1 MVIKEMDIIERICS
15 MDCSAKLK
23 DGAVCPCQQM
33 KDIAKDIIAFLKV
46 KVIERA
52 GGAPEFMQYDDCKE
66 WLAGMFNE
74 EWKCPECGHPIHQG
88 QCYYHEAVTARRCDC
103 NQAKPI
109 DTGHPY
115 DMSDL
120 DSTEDIKPAQ
130 PEKRC
135 HNCGHEITEHSEEG
149 CMAYIRCDGACDT
162 CGCTLTREILNR
174 ITAHGEADKTKIL
187 GLVEVLNAIKVE
199 LLGSNRMYILLEFID
214 QALQAK
220 ADNKPSS
227 ALDLFRDQT
236 VDLQT
241 FAEELGFYRFFD
253 GKESMTIAEII
264 EVAKQSLEEKTT

>member
-1 MVIKEMDIIERICS
+1 MIIKEMDIIQRICS
-15 MDCSAKLK
+15 MNCSAKLK

-46 KVIERA
+46 KVMERA
-52 GGAPEFMQYDDCKE
+52 EDAPEFMQYDDCKE
-66 WLAGMFNE
+66 WMAGMFNE
-74 EWKCPECGHPIHQG
+74 EWQCPECGHPIHQG
-88 QCYYHEAVTARRCDC
+88 QCYYHEAVTAGRCDC
-103 NQAKPI
+103 NQVKPM
-109 DTGHPY
+109 DTGHLY

-162 CGCTLTREILNR
+162 CGCTLTRE
-174 ITAHGEADKTKIL
+174 
-187 GLVEVLNAIKVE
+187 VLNHIITDNEATKAKTVAMMVKAI
-199 LLGSNRMYILLEFID
+199 D
-214 QALQAK
+214 
-220 ADNKPSS
+220 KPSS
-227 ALDLFRDQT
+227 ALALFQDQT

-264 EVAKQSLEEKTT
+264 EVAKQSLAEKTI

>member
-1 MVIKEMDIIERICS
+1 MTKKMRCWRTYLGTKCNKGLRMVTIQAGICPEHGQVWESDALKEPQMMKYKCLGCGRDTFDRPNQPHNCRGGGFRKHGLTFVPVEPPPEQKCS
-15 MDCSAKLK
+15 
-23 DGAVCPCQQM
+23 
-33 KDIAKDIIAFLKV
+33 
-46 KVIERA
+46 
-52 GGAPEFMQYDDCKE
+52 
-66 WLAGMFNE
+66 
-74 EWKCPECGHPIHQG
+74 ECGHPLHQG

-103 NQAKPI
+103 NRVKPI

-162 CGCTLTREILNR
+162 CGCTLTRE
-174 ITAHGEADKTKIL
+174 
-187 GLVEVLNAIKVE
+187 VLNHIITDNEATKAKTVAMMVKAI
-199 LLGSNRMYILLEFID
+199 D
-214 QALQAK
+214 
-220 ADNKPSS
+220 KPSS
-227 ALDLFRDQT
+227 ALALFQDQT

-264 EVAKQSLEEKTT
+264 EVAKQSLAEKTI